1 ALTMLRRGR
10 LGEPPAEVDVAY
22 PRRARAQGHPDG
34 GIVQVLRPAPDGGAG
49 SLIARG
55 GARRLS
61 GLYTRR
67 EFLYRGS
74 QSATLGWLGIG
85 MLLRAY
91 FGSIASIAELDEYT
105 ATVDGLPGGP
115 PLAHWLLGQS
125 SGSFCERKAGRHA
138 TPLGTIIRNVP
149 GLPQASDDAAYFAGT
164 GSAEVAH
171 DPGLEL
177 AALSLS
183 FWVIVHSLHDSNTA
197 VISKDQSG
205 FVMGDFA
212 VYLTSDNLMGV
223 LFQDGGAQYT
233 ITAPISLGTKYHV
246 CVRAD
251 HTGFDYYLNAQ
262 FVGKN
267 TSFTDAW
274 SSNTQALRLA
284 SVPWS
289 SNLSDVTLDEI
300 CLFERVLTEAEIAQL
315 AQRTDA
321 PVAEPDLFNVPE
333 ESSTVLDVL
342 ANDKYLGHKSNLTIE
357 LWNGSSWTDTV
368 STAHGTAS
376 VRADKDSEFV
386 AGSVDG
392 DQSDGFQYRIRDA
405 NGHSAPGTV
414 QLTVVDA
421 TAAGAT
427 IYVATHGSDS
437 NPGTQAQPFR
447 TIQHALN
454 VATPGDII
462 EVAPGSYSG

>member
-1 ALTMLRRGR
+1 MD
-10 LGEPPAEVDVAY
+10 EAY
-22 PRRARAQGHPDG
+22 PRGARAQGHPDG

-55 GARRLS
+55 GAGRLS

-105 ATVDGLPGGP
+105 AAVDGLPGGP
-115 PLAHWLLGQS
+115 PLAHWRLGQP
-125 SGSFCERKAGRHA
+125 SGSFFERKAGRHA

-274 SSNTQALRLA
+274 SSNTQPLRLA

-376 VRADKDSEFV
+376 VRADKDIEFV

-392 DQSDGFQYRIRDA
+392 DQSDGFQYRI
-405 NGHSAPGTV
+405 
-414 QLTVVDA
+414 
-421 TAAGAT
+421 
-427 IYVATHGSDS
+427 
-437 NPGTQAQPFR
+437 
-447 TIQHALN
+447 
-454 VATPGDII
+454 
-462 EVAPGSYSG
+462 